1 MVAHPTEMLD
11 LAVAFADLRLY
22 LAQRR
27 FWCAV
32 DDMVRKYRPDQPR
45 APKGTQEGGRW
56 VTTSGTRPRIRTAL
70 AGVLI
75 AQRVGLGDAGLVRH
89 CIYEDMLG
97 RQRTV
102 EVNAA
107 ELCRPTYP
115 ARAL

>member
-1 MVAHPTEMLD
+1 MATHPPEMLD
-11 LAVAFADLRLY
+11 LAMACADLQLY

-27 FWCAV
+27 FGRAV
-32 DDMVRKYRPDQPR
+32 DDLVRKYRPDQPR
-45 APKGTQEGGRW
+45 APRGTAEGGRW
-56 VTTSGTRPRIRTAL
+56 VTMSGTRPRIRTAL

-115 ARAL
+115 ARPL